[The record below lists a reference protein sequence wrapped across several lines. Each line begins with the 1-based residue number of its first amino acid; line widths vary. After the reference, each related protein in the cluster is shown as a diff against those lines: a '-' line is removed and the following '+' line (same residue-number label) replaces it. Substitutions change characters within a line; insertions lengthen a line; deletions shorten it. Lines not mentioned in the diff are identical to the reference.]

1 MMTASVTTSPDLV
14 LGRVIKLFDRSEP
27 TPARSPAPYDV
38 SPVDGRFLFMKT
50 IEQQAGGPVLVTV
63 FTNWLAELTALAP
76 TR

>member
-1 MMTASVTTSPDLV
+1 
-14 LGRVIKLFDRSEP
+14 
-27 TPARSPAPYDV
+27 
-38 SPVDGRFLFMKT
+38 MKT